1 MRQRSAREAPR
12 ENLTEQRGAT
22 KALRYLL
29 YDLCRLFGTFTPF
42 TFQSARKP
50 CEPRVR
56 PASAGGSSPSSVLR
70 VARWP
75 LPVSCV
81 DCGVRCVGEGVGQPI
96 TLFTDCGRGCNLE
109 AWAATSKHVAAA
121 RQVLRLLSAYFAVLT
136 PECLQ
141 TCRCLGATRW
151 AIKCSGRG

>member
-1 MRQRSAREAPR
+1 MRQISAREAPR

-29 YDLCRLFGTFTPF
+29 YDLCRLFGTFAPF

-81 DCGVRCVGEGVGQPI
+81 DCGLCTLESVGHPSIGSE
-96 TLFTDCGRGCNLE
+96 
-109 AWAATSKHVAAA
+109 
-121 RQVLRLLSAYFAVLT
+121 LLQGHFYRV
-136 PECLQ
+136 
-141 TCRCLGATRW
+141 
-151 AIKCSGRG
+151 